1 MSRGGESA
9 PDLPL
14 LPRVRRSFGCPE
26 GEDGDLW
33 PTEKADVWREHT
45 EALVGV
51 QEHTVQLVEP
61 TGITPAVRGQVRR
74 TDEGKPHLP
83 AVRVA
88 GEL

>member
-9 PDLPL
+9 PDLLL
-14 LPRVRRSFGCPE
+14 LPRGRRSFGCPE

-33 PTEKADVWREHT
+33 PTKKADVWREHT

-83 AVRVA
+83 TVRVT